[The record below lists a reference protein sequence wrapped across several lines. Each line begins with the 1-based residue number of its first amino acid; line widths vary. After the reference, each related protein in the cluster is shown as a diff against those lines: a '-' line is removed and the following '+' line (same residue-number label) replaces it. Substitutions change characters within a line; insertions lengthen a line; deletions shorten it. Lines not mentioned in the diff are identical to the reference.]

1 VEVSDSDYTITL
13 ALSGEVSL
21 DQFAAA
27 VKDFSALV
35 DALSAEIADQDRAE
49 WIVEYLDA
57 AGSATMTFAGQ
68 ATEEETVERIARAY
82 AVVGHSLARG
92 EALPYSDKV
101 QSAARRITGVLDGT
115 VTAVRFETQEETAT
129 VVSPSVQAETQRQL
143 HAYGSV
149 EGRVQTLTS
158 RGGLRF
164 VLYDSLFGKPV
175 YCYLQAG
182 GEEMMR
188 GAWDRRAVVEGWVSR
203 EPVTGRPVS
212 IRQVAGIR
220 LLDEIERGSYRK
232 ARGAVPLDDDVP
244 PPEET
249 LRILRDAS

>member
-1 VEVSDSDYTITL
+1 MAQDTITL

-21 DQFAAA
+21 DQLASAARNLA
-27 VKDFSALV
+27 ALVSALSDEV
-35 DALSAEIADQDRAE
+35 AGKERPE

-57 AGSATMTFAGQ
+57 GSATMTLAGR
-68 ATEEETVERIARAY
+68 AIEEDTVERIVRAY
-82 AVVGHSLARG
+82 ALVGRSLERD
-92 EALPYSDKV
+92 ETLPYSEKV
-101 QSAARRITGVLDGT
+101 ESAARRITSVLNGT
-115 VTAVRFETQEETAT
+115 VTAVRFETPEDTAT
-129 VVSPSVQAETQRQL
+129 VVSPSATVEAQKQL
-143 HAYGSV
+143 HAYGAI

-164 VLYDSLFGKPV
+164 VLYDSLFGKAV

-182 GEEMMR
+182 GEDMMR

-203 EPVTGRPVS
+203 EPLSGRPVS
-212 IRQVAGIR
+212 VRQVTGVR

-232 ARGAVPLDDDVP
+232 ARGAVPLPENEP

-249 LRILRDAS
+249 VRMLRDAS

>member
-1 VEVSDSDYTITL
+1 MANDTITL

-35 DALSAEIADQDRAE
+35 DALSAEIAGQDRAE
-49 WIVEYLDA
+49 WIVEYLD

-82 AVVGHSLARG
+82 AVVGHSLAKG

-129 VVSPSVQAETQRQL
+129 VVSPSVQAEAQRQL

-164 VLYDSLFGKPV
+164 VLYDSLFGKAV

-212 IRQVAGIR
+212 IRQVMGVR

-232 ARGAVPLDDDVP
+232 ARGAVPLGENDP